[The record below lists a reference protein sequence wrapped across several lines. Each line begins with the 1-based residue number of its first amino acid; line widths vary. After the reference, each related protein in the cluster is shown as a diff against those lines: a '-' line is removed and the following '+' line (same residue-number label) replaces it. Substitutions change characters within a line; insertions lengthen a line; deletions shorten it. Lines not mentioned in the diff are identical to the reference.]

1 MSTRARFQ
9 HGYSLAELL
18 TVMAIVGVLSLVT
31 VPAFMNYSKTAR
43 LKNSLRQVSTD
54 IRAARQR
61 AVSRSQFVKLTVTTA
76 SPAPGKYELE
86 ESTDRGA
93 TYFTVPGTEKELQQF
108 NYFESAGSI
117 TFRPNGTLVLAPG
130 DTTASLVVKS
140 DDTTVKNT
148 YTITVNLSGKVST
161 Q

>member
-9 HGYSLAELL
+9 RGYSLAELL

-31 VPAFMNYSKTAR
+31 VPAFMNYAKTAR

-61 AVSRSQFVKLTVTTA
+61 AVTRTTFVRLNVTTA
-76 SPAPGKYELE
+76 SPAPGKYQLE
-86 ESTDRGA
+86 ESTDRGT
-93 TYFTVPGTEKELQQF
+93 TYVAVPNTEKELQQF
-108 NYFESAGSI
+108 NYFAAAGAV

-130 DTTASLVVKS
+130 DTETTLVVKS
-140 DDTTVKNT
+140 NDTTVKNN

>member
-1 MSTRARFQ
+1 MSTRERFQ
-9 HGYSLAELL
+9 RGYSLAELL

-31 VPAFMNYSKTAR
+31 VPAFMNYAKTAR

-54 IRAARQR
+54 VRAARQR
-61 AVSRSQFVKLTVTTA
+61 AVSRSRFVKLTVTTA

-86 ESTDRGA
+86 ESTDRGVSYN
-93 TYFTVPGTEKELQQF
+93 TIPGSQKELQQF
-108 NYFESAGSI
+108 NYFGSAGSFE
-117 TFRPNGTLVLAPG
+117 FRPNGTLVLPPG
-130 DTTASLVVKS
+130 DNSATLVIRS
-140 DDTTVKNT
+140 DDTTVKNN